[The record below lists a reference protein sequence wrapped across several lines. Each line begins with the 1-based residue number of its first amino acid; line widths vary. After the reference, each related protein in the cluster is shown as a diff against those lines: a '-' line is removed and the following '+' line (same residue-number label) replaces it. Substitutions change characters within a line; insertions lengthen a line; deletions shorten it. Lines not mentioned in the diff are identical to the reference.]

1 MGSILLRG
9 HLLQLLTVS
18 DQRYLDHLQAAGSE
32 FECFRQIPFWS
43 QKWRIMP
50 WGNTPTSMKTS
61 ISAQSFV
68 KYAVV
73 DELISTELSF
83 KGVYFQ
89 ICREIS
95 ELCISMFTWVN
106 NSWSKSYT
114 YESYQSIT
122 YSGTRE
128 TGSFPPRRDLYSQG
142 QTSKDKDRQ
151 AKIVTSSAT
160 ALTQSEWADKNK
172 QTNALTARML
182 YPASNYRGHTMQVR
196 YSILKIN

>member
-1 MGSILLRG
+1 MGDCKRKLSNFTGSAIHIATRPLLHIL
-9 HLLQLLTVS
+9 TSVS

-32 FECFRQIPFWS
+32 FECFRQISFWS

-95 ELCISMFTWVN
+95 DLCISMFNWVCN
-106 NSWSKSYT
+106 T
-114 YESYQSIT
+114 YEPLIEYHLLWILEPDILAAFPKSFDWP
-122 YSGTRE
+122 RE
-128 TGSFPPRRDLYSQG
+128 
-142 QTSKDKDRQ
+142 DKQR
-151 AKIVTSSAT
+151 
-160 ALTQSEWADKNK
+160 
-172 QTNALTARML
+172 
-182 YPASNYRGHTMQVR
+182 
-196 YSILKIN
+196 